1 MKILYPDQLK
11 GEIGPGQNVM
21 KLKKSCIYAL
31 IIGISI
37 LLWGVNTAMA
47 SNPVP
52 IEENNIITWTSY
64 PWGELGVTHLAHA
77 PYPDDSRA
85 NGFQTKDTTYG
96 VENHYDDNAVA
107 ILVPNGF
114 KPTKNVD
121 IVVLFH
127 GHVNEAAKFITDYQ
141 VGKWFSD
148 ARKNAILV
156 VPQGPKNAPDSGGG
170 KMEKPRNF
178 EYLMNE
184 VISVLKTN
192 GTIALNARLG
202 NVIVGGYSGGYRPV
216 AYVLHLGGI
225 PESIKEVW
233 LFDAAYDFQD
243 YLAKP
248 FAKEKDSSDRVRPLL
263 RTIFTDHLM
272 PEHVK
277 IMSYLTQYNK
287 PVSVLEENQLTIST
301 TMYER
306 LKTFPIYGTEIKIG
320 NDQLSEYLK
329 TEKHLFIHT
338 VLPHDGV
345 AFSKRFLGS
354 FVQNSPNLK
363 PIE

>member
-1 MKILYPDQLK
+1 MQHK
-11 GEIGPGQNVM
+11 M
-21 KLKKSCIYAL
+21 SCIYVFF
-31 IIGISI
+31 ISTMI
-37 LLWGVNTAMA
+37 LLGGVNTTMA
-47 SNPVP
+47 SDPVR

-64 PWGELGVTHLAHA
+64 PFGELGVTHLAHA

-127 GHVNEAAKFITDYQ
+127 GHVNEAAKFILDYQ

-178 EYLMNE
+178 EFMMNE
-184 VISVLKTN
+184 VISVLKTS

-216 AYVLHLGGI
+216 AFVLHTGGI

-233 LFDAAYDFQD
+233 LFDAAYGFQN
-243 YLAKP
+243 YLAEP
-248 FAKEKDSSDRVRPLL
+248 FAKKKDAPLFRAL
-263 RTIFTDHLM
+263 FTDHLM
-272 PEHVK
+272 PEHVT
-277 IMSYLTQYNK
+277 IMNYLTQYNK

-306 LKTFPIYGTEIKIG
+306 LKTFPLYGTDIKIG
-320 NDQLSEYLK
+320 NDQLAEYLK
-329 TEKHLFIHT
+329 TEKYLFIHT

-354 FVQNSPNLK
+354 FTQNSPNLK